1 MAQPELTQPLG
12 QFFTFLRPMEP
23 RAEEVPFD
31 DPGYLFQIKW
41 DGVRMLAFKEGER
54 VRLQNRK
61 GHDRTVQY
69 PELQQLVGLVKAKE
83 ALLDGE
89 VVVMEGGKPS
99 FPRIIQRDFCR
110 RERSIKALSRSLCCT
125 YCMFDLLFLDGADL
139 TARPLEERLQILAEV
154 IQPGWPLYLNENF
167 QNGVALYHRV
177 EELELEGIVAKA
189 KQSPY
194 LFGQKSSYW
203 LKVKP
208 RRRFLCVVGGLKI
221 KEGAVGALLLGAFRD
236 DTLQYV
242 GRAGSGLSGR
252 DLLMLR
258 EFADNNAATMPP
270 FAEPPREK
278 GCVWLQPRLTVIIE
292 YTEWTPD
299 LKLRAPV
306 VIGFTNRPPEAAVL

>member
-1 MAQPELTQPLG
+1 
-12 QFFTFLRPMEP
+12 MEP
-23 RAEEVPFD
+23 RAANTPFD
-31 DPGYLFQIKW
+31 DPAYLFQIKW

-61 GHDRTVQY
+61 GHDRTAQY
-69 PELQQLVGLVKAKE
+69 PELQPLADLVKAKE

-89 VVVMEGGKPS
+89 VVVMEDGKPS

-110 RERSIKALSRSLCCT
+110 QERSIKALSKSLRCT
-125 YCMFDLLFLDGADL
+125 YCLFDLLFLDGVDL
-139 TARPLEERLQILAEV
+139 TARTLEQRLQILAEV

-167 QNGVALYHRV
+167 PGGIALYRRV

-194 LFGQKSSYW
+194 LLGQKSDYW

-208 RRRFLCVVGGLKI
+208 RRRLLCVVGGLKM
-221 KEGAVGALLLGAFRD
+221 KEGGVGALMLGAFHD
-236 DTLQYV
+236 GLLQYV
-242 GRAGSGLSGR
+242 GRAGSGLCGR

-258 EFADNNAATMPP
+258 DFADSNAIAAPP
-270 FAEPPREK
+270 FTDPPREK
-278 GCVWLQPRLTVIIE
+278 GCLWLHPRLTVIIE
-292 YTEWTPD
+292 YAEWTPD

-306 VIGFTNRPPEAAVL
+306 VVGFTNRPPLDAVL